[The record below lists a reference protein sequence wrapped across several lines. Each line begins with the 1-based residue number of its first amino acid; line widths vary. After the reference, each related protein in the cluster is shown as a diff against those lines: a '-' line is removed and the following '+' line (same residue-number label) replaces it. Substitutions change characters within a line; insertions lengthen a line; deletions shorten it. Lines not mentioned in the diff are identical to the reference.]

1 MFRSAFKKDKIIM
14 MDSIDL
20 MILNVCF
27 DAFEDGAYS
36 IDADLLVEKM
46 ARLCYDQFDN
56 VEGRIENLWEN
67 DFLASN
73 NGQYYLTDKSLE
85 LIKNLDET
93 VN

>member
-1 MFRSAFKKDKIIM
+1 
-14 MDSIDL
+14 MDNTDL
-20 MILNVCF
+20 MILGVCF
-27 DAFEDGAYS
+27 EAFEDGAYS

-46 ARLCYDQFDN
+46 ARLCYDEFDD

-67 DFLASN
+67 NFLSST

-85 LIKNLDET
+85 LIKRLDNT